1 MIVALYARVS
11 TVKQAEK
18 ELSIPDQLR
27 QLREWCTRQGHGVA
41 VEYVEPGA
49 SATDD
54 RRPVFQ
60 QMIAEACGP
69 GQPFEAVLVHSQSRF
84 FRDLYGFLHY
94 ERQLTRAGVRL
105 VSITQP
111 TAEDAAGQ
119 MVRNMLSMFDQYSS
133 AENSKHTLRAMQ
145 ENARQGFFNGSRP
158 PFGYRVEA
166 VPLPGRKG
174 CKKRLVVDAGEAELV
189 RRVYALYL
197 QGENGYALGLV
208 GVARALNRQ
217 GCTCRGTRW
226 TKGRVEAVLG
236 NRNYVGEYT
245 FNRKQG
251 KTGQRKPE
259 AEWVR
264 GTVPPLLDRA
274 TFEAAARR
282 RGARHPSQVPPRVV
296 TAPSFL
302 AGLLR
307 CDCCGG
313 GMTIATGKSGRYRY
327 YRCQRAIG
335 TGERCG
341 SPILPAA
348 ILDQAVREALCT
360 RVLVRDRLLGIMA
373 GLRQRLQRGG
383 DGTGAKLRQLRQ
395 ELEANRRGTERLHQA
410 VEAGLLPLG
419 ESLREEA
426 HRLKARREAL
436 LLEIAALQR
445 VELLPQRLLA
455 PRHVEAFCQ
464 ALRAK
469 LMDETSGFGR
479 EYLRLLVQEI
489 RVKGREVILRGGN
502 AALAWAL
509 AGNGEGTPGAGVP
522 SIGPTWL
529 PGQDSNLQP
538 SG

>member
-27 QLREWCTRQGHGVA
+27 QLREWCARQGHGVA
-41 VEYVEPGA
+41 VEYREAGA

-69 GQPFEAVLVHSQSRF
+69 GRPFEALLVHSQSRF

-119 MVRNMLSMFDQYSS
+119 MVRNVISLFDEYQSR
-133 AENSKHTLRAMQ
+133 ETGKHTLRSMQ

-158 PFGYRVEA
+158 PLGYRVEA

-189 RRVYALYL
+189 RRVFALYL

-208 GVARALNRQ
+208 GVARALTRQ
-217 GCTCRGTRW
+217 GCTYRGTQW

-236 NRNYVGEYT
+236 NRVYVGEYT

-264 GTVPPLLDRA
+264 LTVPAILDRA

-282 RGARHPSQVPPRVV
+282 RAARHCSQVPPRVV
-296 TAPSFL
+296 SAPAFL

-307 CDCCGG
+307 CGCCGG
-313 GMTIATGKSGRYRY
+313 GMTVATGKGGRYRY
-327 YRCQRAIG
+327 YKCQRTIS
-335 TGERCG
+335 TGERCA
-341 SPILPAA
+341 SPSLPAPA
-348 ILDQAVREALCT
+348 LDRTIREAVCA
-360 RVLVRDRLLGIMA
+360 RVLVPERVLGIMA
-373 GLRQRLQRGG
+373 ALRQRLQRGG
-383 DGTGAKLRQLRQ
+383 NGTGAKLRQLRQ
-395 ELEANRRGTERLHQA
+395 ELEANQQGIARLHQA
-410 VEAGLLPLG
+410 VEAGLLPLD
-419 ESLREEA
+419 ETLRERA

-436 LLEIAALQR
+436 LLEIAGLQR
-445 VELLPQRLLA
+445 VELMPQRLLT
-455 PRHVEAFCQ
+455 PRYVEAFCQ

-469 LMDETSGFGR
+469 ILDEASGFGR
-479 EYLRLLVQEI
+479 QYLRLLVEEI
-489 RVKGREVILRGGN
+489 RVKGRELVLRGSN
-502 AALAWAL
+502 AALARAL
-509 AGNGEGTPGAGVP
+509 AGNTEGTPGAGVP

-529 PGQDSNLQP
+529 PG
-538 SG
+538 